1 MIEVTPVILCG
12 GSGSRLWPMSR
23 AGFPK
28 QFLCLNGENSLFQEA
43 VIRMKNL
50 DTSEIKVSKPLIVT
64 GEDHRFLVTEQ
75 LREIGIEF
83 QFALLEP
90 CSKNTAPALTMAAFE
105 AIKENQETVL
115 IVIPADQMIDDVD
128 VFAAT
133 IQRGVLEAEK
143 GSIITLGITPTAPET
158 GYGYI
163 KAIKETTSLE
173 IFNIKHFKEKPDLQ
187 TANIY
192 LKNNDYYWNSGVYI
206 LKASV
211 WIQAIKKFNLE
222 LHDGVFKAWEKKSHE
237 IKFIRPNKEE
247 FLKISAESIDC
258 AVIEYCPAGNIPI
271 KMIRLD
277 TGWSDLGTWESVWKS
292 LPKDI
297 SGNAFKGDVI
307 ILDSKN
313 TLVQATSRLVSLLGV
328 EDLIVIETAD
338 AVLVT
343 NRKNNQNLKKIVE
356 VLAVEE
362 RDEQAQHRKV
372 LRPWG
377 WYDNIDHGARF
388 KVKRILVNPGAS
400 ISLQMH
406 YHRSEHWVV
415 VSGVA
420 EIIKGNETVLLNE
433 NQSIYIAAEEV
444 HRLTNPGEFP
454 LEIIEVQS
462 GVYLGEDDI
471 VRISDKYGRA
481 Q

>member
-1 MIEVTPVILCG
+1 MIEVAPVILCG

-28 QFLCLNGENSLFQEA
+28 QFLCLNGENSLFQDA
-43 VIRMKNL
+43 ILRMKRL
-50 DTSEIKVSKPLIVT
+50 ETTEIKVSKPLIVT

-83 QFALLEP
+83 QCALLEP
-90 CSKNTAPALTMAAFE
+90 YSKNTAPALTMAAFE
-105 AIKENQETVL
+105 ATKENQDPVL
-115 IVIPADQMIDDVD
+115 IVIPADHMIDDVEE
-128 VFAAT
+128 FAAT

-143 GSIITLGITPTAPET
+143 GNIITLGVTPKTPET

-163 KAIKETTSLE
+163 KVIKETTSPE
-173 IFNIKHFKEKPDLQ
+173 VFKIKDFKEKPDLQ
-187 TANIY
+187 TANVY

-211 WIQAIKKFNLE
+211 WMKAIKKFNLE
-222 LHDGVFKAWEKKSHE
+222 IHDTVFKAWKKRTQE
-237 IKFIRPNKEE
+237 MKFIRPNKEE
-247 FLKISAESIDC
+247 FLKIPQESIDY
-258 AVIEYCPAGNIPI
+258 AVIEYCPSGNIPI
-271 KMIRLD
+271 KMIHLD

-297 SGNAFKGDVI
+297 SGNASKGDVI

-313 TLVQATSRLVSLLGV
+313 TLVQATSRLVTLLGV
-328 EDLIVIETAD
+328 EDLIVIETPD

-343 NRKNNQNLKKIVE
+343 DKQNNQNLRKISE
-356 VLAVEE
+356 VLAAKE
-362 RDEQAQHRKV
+362 RDEQTQHRKV

-377 WYDNIDHGARF
+377 WYDNIDHGTRF

-400 ISLQMH
+400 ISLQVH
-406 YHRSEHWVV
+406 YHRSEHWIV

-420 EIIKGNETVLLNE
+420 EIIKGNDTVLLNE
-433 NQSIYIAAEEV
+433 NQSIYIAPEEV

-471 VRISDKYGRA
+471 VRISDKYGRT

>member
-28 QFLCLNGENSLFQEA
+28 QFLCLNGKNSLFQEA
-43 VIRMKNL
+43 ILRLKNL
-50 DTSEIKVSKPLIVT
+50 ETQEIKTSKPLIVT
-64 GEDHRFLVTEQ
+64 GEDHRFLITEQ
-75 LREIGIEF
+75 LREIDIEF
-83 QFALLEP
+83 QCALLEP
-90 CSKNTAPALTMAAFE
+90 YSKNTAPALTMAAFE
-105 AIKENQETVL
+105 AIKENQDPVL
-115 IVIPADQMIDDVD
+115 IITPADQMIDDAE
-128 VFAAT
+128 VFAAA

-143 GSIITLGITPTAPET
+143 GSIITLGIRPTSPET

-173 IFNIKHFKEKPDLQ
+173 VFRIQHFKEKPDLQ

-192 LKNNDYYWNSGVYI
+192 LNNNDYYWNSGVYI

-211 WIQAIKKFNLE
+211 WIQAIRKFNLE
-222 LHDGVFKAWEKKSHE
+222 IHDSAFKAWEKRTYEMKYM
-237 IKFIRPNKEE
+237 RPNKEE
-247 FLKISAESIDC
+247 FLKIPAESIDY
-258 AVIEYCPAGNIPI
+258 AVIEHCPAGDIPI
-271 KMIRLD
+271 MMVRLD
-277 TGWSDLGTWESVWKS
+277 TGWSDLGTWESLWKF
-292 LPKDI
+292 LPKDK
-297 SGNAFKGDVI
+297 SGNACKGDVI

-313 TLVQATSRLVSLLGV
+313 TLVQATSRLVTLLGV
-328 EDLIVIETAD
+328 EDLIVIETPD

-343 NRKNNQNLKKIVE
+343 DKKNNQNLKKISE
-356 VLAVEE
+356 VLAAEE
-362 RDEQAQHRKV
+362 RDEQTQHRKV

-377 WYDNIDHGARF
+377 WYDNIDHGTRF

-420 EIIKGNETVLLNE
+420 EIIKGSETVLLNE
-433 NQSIYIAAEEV
+433 NQSIYISAEEV
-444 HRLTNPGEFP
+444 HRLTNPGESP

-471 VRISDKYGRA
+471 VRISDKYGRV